1 MPLNFPTSPAVNEQY
16 TFGGRTWIW
25 DGSAWNS
32 YNIGITEYVSKLNGF
47 TGGVTLAQGSNVT
60 ISSVNNTITISSTGG
75 GGGGTGVTGA
85 TGATGPAGP
94 TGATGV
100 QGNTGATGPVGDYV
114 ISFNGAT
121 GIVSGVNSVNG
132 LTGNVNVDRLIN
144 GASVLSLGATGIVLL
159 PNGGKIADAYNDGG
173 ISLVGPTSSYA
184 ALVSNDLDQYV
195 SADPSEV
202 QIGTDFFGAAYT
214 WRFDKSGILTLPSGG
229 YITGLST
236 PNADSD
242 AANKA
247 YVDDV
252 ASVGVHYHD
261 PVALAS
267 TNSETFASGVT
278 YSNGALGVGATLT
291 KTAPFARLNVDSTD
305 GVTADR
311 ILIRSATTQQWN
323 GVYDVTNQG
332 SASNA
337 WILTRSADADNYHP
351 YFNDGL
357 GANDYFFVTSG
368 ASLKNNAY
376 ICNVP
381 DGITIGT
388 TAITFALFSTPPVY
402 TAGTGLALNSLQF
415 SNTGVLSFNGLAGA
429 VTGVT
434 TSTAN
439 TFTAIQQFN
448 AGITSAGATLNG
460 PVQVNGAFTTTN
472 GNVYHNIAS
481 NTFTVQTTGAINL
494 GDSELTNNSVYLT
507 VDDLNG
513 SIFLS
518 GTVTATSSFS
528 FGGVGAVIDTFTLTT
543 TATTANQ
550 VIGFVAADAYRSAE
564 FYIQA
569 EDTDGIKYESLKI
582 MVVHDGTNTFNT
594 QYGLIRTGSS
604 LGTYTT
610 TLGGTG
616 NSQLRLRVT
625 PTSANNTV
633 FKVVVLG
640 IPLT

>member
-25 DGSAWNS
+25 NGSAWDS
-32 YNIGITEYVSKLNGF
+32 YNPEITAYVSAVNGF
-47 TGGVTLAQGSNVT
+47 TGGITLAAGSGIT
-60 ISSVNNTITISSTGG
+60 LTGSAKTITISTTGG
-75 GGGGTGVTGA
+75 AGGV
-85 TGATGPAGP
+85 GATGPTGP
-94 TGATGV
+94 

-132 LTGNVNVDRLIN
+132 LTGIIN
-144 GASVLSLGATGIVLL
+144 LLPSTGISISAAGKGITFTNIGVVSFNNLTGAVSGVTTSTANTFTALQTFSNGIVATGATLSGTV
-159 PNGGKIADAYNDGG
+159 A
-173 ISLVGPTSSYA
+173 IS
-184 ALVSNDLDQYV
+184 
-195 SADPSEV
+195 
-202 QIGTDFFGAAYT
+202 
-214 WRFDKSGILTLPSGG
+214 
-229 YITGLST
+229 GLST

-278 YSNGALGVGATLT
+278 YSNGASGVGATLT

-472 GNVYHNIAS
+472 GNVYHDIAS
-481 NTFTVQTTGAINL
+481 STFTVQTTGAINL

-513 SIFLS
+513 SIYLS

>member
-25 DGSAWNS
+25 NGSAWDS
-32 YNIGITEYVSKLNGF
+32 YNPEITAYVSAVNGF
-47 TGGVTLAQGSNVT
+47 TGGITLAAGSGIT
-60 ISSVNNTITISSTGG
+60 LTGSAKTITISTTGG
-75 GGGGTGVTGA
+75 AGGV
-85 TGATGPAGP
+85 GATGPTGP
-94 TGATGV
+94 

-132 LTGNVNVDRLIN
+132 LTGIVNVDRLIN
-144 GASVLSLGATGIVLL
+144 GASVLSLGATGSVLL
-159 PNGGKIADAYNDGG
+159 PNGGKITDVYLDGG
-173 ISLVGPTSSYA
+173 ISIVGVVGATSNYA
-184 ALVSNDLDQYV
+184 GIVSGDLNQFVVATPDF
-195 SADPSEV
+195 V
-202 QIGTDFFGAAYT
+202 QIGTDLTGANHY
-214 WRFDKSGILTLPSGG
+214 WDFDKSGILTLPSGG

-278 YSNGALGVGATLT
+278 YSNGASGVGATLT

-472 GNVYHNIAS
+472 GNVYHDIAS
-481 NTFTVQTTGAINL
+481 STFTVQTTGVINL

-507 VDDLNG
+507 VDDSNA
-513 SIFLS
+513 SIYLS
-518 GTVTATSSFS
+518 GAVTATSSFS

-550 VIGFVAADAYRSAE
+550 VIGFVAADGYRSAE